1 MSMVFPPSDNLG
13 IDITILFPKIFLVNP
28 GGQRNFA
35 IMIDCG
41 MICVFVGFE
50 GLVSAK
56 PIKTNKKCWVL
67 FDYT

>member
-13 IDITILFPKIFLVNP
+13 IAITILFPKIFLVNP

-35 IMIDCG
+35 GDGYCG
-41 MICVFVGFE
+41 MVCDFVGFA

-56 PIKTNKKCWVL
+56 PIKTNKKCWIL